1 MPRNGLHHPR
11 IMYSSSRPER
21 ANERNAVGHPMLAK
35 RPRKREI
42 ICLCKKS
49 CGRQNVSQAER
60 VVQFGGLN
68 LDWMKITL
76 KMGMFFRVFCH
87 HFVRGCPDDF

>member
-1 MPRNGLHHPR
+1 
-11 IMYSSSRPER
+11 
-21 ANERNAVGHPMLAK
+21 MLAK

-49 CGRQNVSQAER
+49 CGRQNFSQADR

-76 KMGMFFRVFCH
+76 KMGMFFL
-87 HFVRGCPDDF
+87 HFVTILCEDVRTIFDTFYCNFLSINLRRLSTD